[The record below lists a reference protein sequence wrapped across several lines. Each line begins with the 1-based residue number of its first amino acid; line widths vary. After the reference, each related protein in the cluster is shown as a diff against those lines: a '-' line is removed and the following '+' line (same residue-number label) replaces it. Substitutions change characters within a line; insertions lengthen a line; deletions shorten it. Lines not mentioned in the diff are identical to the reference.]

1 VRVLCAAQ
9 AGVRVPR
16 CSDQV
21 ANIVIFFFF
30 VVDIVT
36 WGVTGLDHVGC

>member
-21 ANIVIFFFF
+21 ARIVIFF
-30 VVDIVT
+30 VVVIVA
-36 WGVTGLDHVGC
+36 WGVAGLDHVG

>member
-21 ANIVIFFFF
+21 ANIVIFF
-30 VVDIVT
+30 VVIVIVT
-36 WGVTGLDHVGC
+36 WGVTGLDHVGW

>member
-9 AGVRVPR
+9 AGVRVPQ

-21 ANIVIFFFF
+21 ANIVIFF
-30 VVDIVT
+30 VVIGIVT

>member
-21 ANIVIFFFF
+21 ANIVIFFF
-30 VVDIVT
+30 VVVIVT
-36 WGVTGLDHVGC
+36 WGVTGLDDVGC